1 MMSQSPSLPI
11 YFAEEIL
18 AAPAARSGG
27 YCRRQV
33 ILSSGTRIY
42 PEKRMSPPTEDN
54 LGRRRF
60 LLHRDKAV
68 EHALERIRRAPDSG
82 WEALTPEE
90 RARLKEVLNE
100 IWENCDRE
108 RWHEYCF
115 AILTKTDI
123 LILIALGNDI
133 KTRHHMTDET
143 RGAIEAILLSC
154 STDGHL
160 H

>member
-1 MMSQSPSLPI
+1 MSHS
-11 YFAEEIL
+11 
-18 AAPAARSGG
+18 
-27 YCRRQV
+27 
-33 ILSSGTRIY
+33 
-42 PEKRMSPPTEDN
+42 TEDN
-54 LGRRRF
+54 LGRRRY

-82 WEALTPEE
+82 WETLTPEE
-90 RARLKEVLNE
+90 RAGLKQVLNE

-123 LILIALGNDI
+123 MSLIALGNDM
-133 KTRHHMTDET
+133 KTRHNMTDET
-143 RGAIEAILLSC
+143 RGAIEDILVSC
-154 STDGHL
+154 SPDGHL